1 MKMCAEYVFFVN
13 VKFLHVALTGM
24 GQDMV
29 GDIDTEKMEQEMS
42 AYISALAAAK
52 ENPTDE
58 FLLRV
63 VTEARLRLQSF
74 VL

>member
-1 MKMCAEYVFFVN
+1 MCAESVFFLN
-13 VKFLHVALTGM
+13 SKFLHVAPIDM
-24 GQDMV
+24 EQDMV

-42 AYISALAAAK
+42 AYTSALAAAK

-58 FLLRV
+58 FLKA
-63 VTEARLRLQSF
+63 VTEARLRLQAF

>member
-1 MKMCAEYVFFVN
+1 MLSS
-13 VKFLHVALTGM
+13 LHVALTGM

-52 ENPTDE
+52 ENPADE
-58 FLLRV
+58 FLKA
-63 VTEARLRLQSF
+63 VTVARLRLQSF